1 MSLFGAWHQ
10 AGILN
15 ANSISFVDTYIFNNQ
30 KDLSFSDESVKE
42 IASEVIALEGVAFD
56 EAAVHFVDESTI
68 CALHKRYFD
77 DSSPTD
83 CISFPMDNAAEEG
96 YKVLG
101 EIFVCPKAALTY
113 AAEHKNSPYDE
124 TTLYVVHGLLH
135 LMGYDDMNEADRAK
149 MRKAE
154 DRHMENLKHKGLI
167 LK

>member
-1 MSLFGAWHQ
+1 M
-10 AGILN
+10 
-15 ANSISFVDTYIFNNQ
+15 DTYIFNNQ
-30 KDLSFSDESVKE
+30 KDLSLPEDIVKV
-42 IASEVIALEGVAFD
+42 IASEVVAFEGVTFD
-56 EAAVHFVDESTI
+56 EAAIHFVDEPTI

-77 DSSPTD
+77 DPTPTD
-83 CISFPMDNAAEEG
+83 CISFPMDNATEEG

-113 AAEHKNSPYDE
+113 AEEHKNSPYEE

-149 MRKAE
+149 MRDAE
-154 DRHMENLKHKGLI
+154 DRHMRNLKNKGLI